1 MSSTRSSFTAV
12 QTISHEYPTNS
23 DNNNT
28 TLDIEHKTAPV
39 KPHSLTFYN
48 HTDELSTAPKTRCD
62 TLVSHLRSFRVQV
75 CVFFCVQI
83 FSFF

>member
-12 QTISHEYPTNS
+12 QTISNVYLSNS

-28 TLDIEHKTAPV
+28 TLDLEQKPSPV

-48 HTDELSTAPKTRCD
+48 HSDELSTAPKTRCD
-62 TLVSHLRSFRVQV
+62 TLVSHLRSFRAQV
-75 CVFFCVQI
+75 CTLCISVYTFF
-83 FSFF
+83 